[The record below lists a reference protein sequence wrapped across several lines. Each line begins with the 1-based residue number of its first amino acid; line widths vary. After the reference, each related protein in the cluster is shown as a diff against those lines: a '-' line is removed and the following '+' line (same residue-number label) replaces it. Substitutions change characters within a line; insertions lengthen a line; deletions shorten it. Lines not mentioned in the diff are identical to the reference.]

1 MSQPASKFLLVWDF
15 KPRLRRMF
23 ESWLIRLASG
33 LREAGVEFHVC
44 FSGEM
49 VEWFASEFASAG
61 GVAHVHETMRG
72 RLDADAAASLVK
84 SLGQTGLGI
93 CFYPML
99 SPATLRL
106 TRMHQVTGALFI
118 DQSSQPVPA
127 RTGWKKLA
135 VRLRGAI
142 GARCYRRII
151 TVSDY
156 NRAKLIHRL
165 GVPASRIERIYNG
178 VDLSRFE
185 APAQGDPRS
194 GPILYVGQME
204 GYKGVPTLLRAY
216 ADLRKRRPEAP
227 PLKLA
232 GGGALLDELRSRGV
246 PEGVEL
252 LGLRND
258 APDLM
263 KAARCIV
270 IPSEWE
276 EACAFAAIE
285 AMASGRPVI
294 ASDAGSL
301 PELLAG
307 KAAIFKKGD
316 AGALC
321 EALERVLFGGEAVA
335 AEQNAA
341 ALRERAFR
349 EFSFDRMIEIYL
361 RRILEVCGRE
371 APPPADALS

>member
-1 MSQPASKFLLVWDF
+1 
-15 KPRLRRMF
+15 
-23 ESWLIRLASG
+23 
-33 LREAGVEFHVC
+33 
-44 FSGEM
+44 
-49 VEWFASEFASAG
+49 
-61 GVAHVHETMRG
+61 
-72 RLDADAAASLVK
+72 
-84 SLGQTGLGI
+84 
-93 CFYPML
+93 
-99 SPATLRL
+99 
-106 TRMHQVTGALFI
+106 
-118 DQSSQPVPA
+118 
-127 RTGWKKLA
+127 
-135 VRLRGAI
+135 
-142 GARCYRRII
+142 
-151 TVSDY
+151 
-156 NRAKLIHRL
+156 LIHRL

>member
-1 MSQPASKFLLVWDF
+1 MSQKCDKFLLVWDF

-23 ESWLIRLASG
+23 ESWLVRLASG
-33 LREAGVEFHVC
+33 LRAAGVEFHVSL
-44 FSGEM
+44 SGEP
-49 VEWFASEFASAG
+49 VEWFASEFAAAG

-72 RLDADAAASLVK
+72 RLDDAAATDLVK
-84 SLGQTGLGI
+84 SLGSTGLGV

-99 SPATLRL
+99 SPKTLRL
-106 TRMHQVTGALFI
+106 TRLRGVTGALFI

-127 RTGWKKLA
+127 RTGWKKMA
-135 VRLRGAI
+135 VRLRGAV

-156 NRAKLIHRL
+156 NRAKLIDRL
-165 GVPASRIERIYNG
+165 GVPASRIERVYNG
-178 VDLSRFE
+178 VDLNRFE
-185 APAQGDPRS
+185 TPALTDPRS
-194 GPILYVGQME
+194 GPALYVGQME

-216 ADLRKRRPEAP
+216 AELKQRRPDAP
-227 PLKLA
+227 PLNLA
-232 GGGALLDELRSRGV
+232 GGGALLDELRARGA

-307 KAAIFKKGD
+307 KAAIFKRGD
-316 AGALC
+316 AGALAD
-321 EALERVLFGGEAVA
+321 ALERLLFGGESAA
-335 AEQNAA
+335 AERNAA
-341 ALRERAFR
+341 ELRERAFR
-349 EFSFDRMIEIYL
+349 EFSFEKMVETYL
-361 RRILEVCGRE
+361 RRILEVCGRH
-371 APPPADALS
+371 APPAGVPS